1 MAGDYLRTSWDRCPL
16 AEIERDDDLVAVQRL
31 RRMAKLSP
39 LSDFPEGYSAGAV
52 TIWMQLERAEAERR
66 AEEQPESEARDG

>member
-1 MAGDYLRTSWDRCPL
+1 MAGEYLRTSWDRCPL

-52 TIWMQLERAEAERR
+52 SIWLDLESAEAERR
-66 AEEQPESEARDG
+66 AEERQTPEAYDG

>member
-52 TIWMQLERAEAERR
+52 TIWLDLESAEAERR
-66 AEEQPESEARDG
+66 AEERQAPEAHDG